1 MTRWMGR
8 VRSTN
13 SRRWELNLA
22 NLRDDAVR
30 KQYTDL
36 TEELGKIMVNARR
49 APSSDF
55 NRLFAV
61 AEPMFAKLNDD
72 CVKSAKD
79 AM

>member
-1 MTRWMGR
+1 MGSNA
-8 VRSTN
+8 VNKFAALGTY
-13 SRRWELNLA
+13 LA

-36 TEELGKIMVNARR
+36 TAELEKIMSNAKR
-49 APSSDF
+49 APPA
-55 NRLFAV
+55 RVQCELFTA
-61 AEPMFAKLNDD
+61 ADTMFTRLNDD

>member
-36 TEELGKIMVNARR
+36 TEELEKIMINAKRT
-49 APSSDF
+49 PLGEF
-55 NRLFAV
+55 NGSFA
-61 AEPMFAKLNDD
+61 AADQMFSKLNDD

-79 AM
+79 GM